1 MARLK
6 PTHGPLWHGASSC
19 VNSHHFSSIVTTEW
33 VRTAGVFRC
42 KLPTFDNPLEHAY
55 VARAWW
61 KATGVHQRH
70 PNEMPCHP
78 VSDSSELRYTGRMSI
93 WGQVEH
99 QTILQLKLCHL
110 EIYHF
115 LFTRLWGCLLQS
127 IEIRRGRFVLQHML
141 HARNAQKNTLLEFG
155 TSGNSIF
162 DRGRSA

>member
-1 MARLK
+1 MVRLK

-61 KATGVHQRH
+61 KATGVQQRH

-99 QTILQLKLCHL
+99 QTTTAETLSSRDISLPLHASVGLS
-110 EIYHF
+110 
-115 LFTRLWGCLLQS
+115 FTVNRNKEG
-127 IEIRRGRFVLQHML
+127 EIRALTYAPR
-141 HARNAQKNTLLEFG
+141 
-155 TSGNSIF
+155 
-162 DRGRSA
+162 